1 MFLGRVR
8 LRGELRGGVIGVLGE
23 PRDGEKFYGYYP
35 SDALP
40 EGVSG
45 VAAGD
50 GIIAEIGRADKM

>member
-1 MFLGRVR
+1 ML
-8 LRGELRGGVIGVLGE
+8 GVLGE

-45 VAAGD
+45 VAAGG